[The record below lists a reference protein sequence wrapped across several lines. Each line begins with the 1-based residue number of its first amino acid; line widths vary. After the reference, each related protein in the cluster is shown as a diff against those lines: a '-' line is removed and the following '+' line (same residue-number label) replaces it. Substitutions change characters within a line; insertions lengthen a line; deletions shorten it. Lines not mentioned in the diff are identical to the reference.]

1 MLKQLSLTFSYKWE
15 SKSTFLLSAVD
26 IRANKRG
33 GLNTLLYSK
42 SRPNR
47 LLKEQRNFLLKE
59 MKINSL
65 NKVIAH
71 VYCFVFCETGGG
83 R

>member
-1 MLKQLSLTFSYKWE
+1 MKMLKQLSLTFSYKWE

-26 IRANKRG
+26 IKANKRG

-47 LLKEQRNFLLKE
+47 LLKEQRNFA
-59 MKINSL
+59 SL
-65 NKVIAH
+65 EIRLPRTKD
-71 VYCFVFCETGGG
+71 
-83 R
+83 

>member
-1 MLKQLSLTFSYKWE
+1 MKMLKQLSLTFSYKWE

-33 GLNTLLYSK
+33 GLNALLYSK

-47 LLKEQRNFLLKE
+47 LLKEQRNFA
-59 MKINSL
+59 SL
-65 NKVIAH
+65 EIRLPRTKD
-71 VYCFVFCETGGG
+71 
-83 R
+83 